1 MRHRSRKQAFEMLQY
16 QQRAS
21 KAFAAAASQR
31 GLKPQRL
38 AVKLELLL
46 HAVEPLALV
55 QYVLALEAFA
65 DDVALGGG
73 ARPCPRCPGTGLAP
87 QSFCRRGDVIIVFK
101 SIQTTSVP
109 IHPSGANFRFTL
121 TGKVA

>member
-1 MRHRSRKQAFEMLQY
+1 MYRVPPSDFLIAAQY

-65 DDVALGGG
+65 DDFALGGG
-73 ARPCPRCPGTGLAP
+73 ARPATQSHAAPLREKSAGKKRTHLVLAALE
-87 QSFCRRGDVIIVFK
+87 QD
-101 SIQTTSVP
+101 
-109 IHPSGANFRFTL
+109 
-121 TGKVA
+121 